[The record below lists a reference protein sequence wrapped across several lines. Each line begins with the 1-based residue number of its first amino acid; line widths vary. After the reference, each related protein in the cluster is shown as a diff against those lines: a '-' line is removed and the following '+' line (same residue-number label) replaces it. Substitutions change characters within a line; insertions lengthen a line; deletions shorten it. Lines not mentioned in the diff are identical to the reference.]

1 MLYVVLCVAYHSVK
15 SYHLRF
21 SGLTTLVW
29 EEGASFLHSIINR
42 LFVASV
48 LPVFSIYIFCHTFAK
63 ITKHLFS
70 TTLMTLCTLLV
81 NVSVKTLTL

>member
-1 MLYVVLCVAYHSVK
+1 MLYVVLCEAYHSVK

-42 LFVASV
+42 LFVVSV
-48 LPVFSIYIFCHTFAK
+48 LHVLSIYIYIAIHSLKLPNICFQQR
-63 ITKHLFS
+63 
-70 TTLMTLCTLLV
+70 
-81 NVSVKTLTL
+81 